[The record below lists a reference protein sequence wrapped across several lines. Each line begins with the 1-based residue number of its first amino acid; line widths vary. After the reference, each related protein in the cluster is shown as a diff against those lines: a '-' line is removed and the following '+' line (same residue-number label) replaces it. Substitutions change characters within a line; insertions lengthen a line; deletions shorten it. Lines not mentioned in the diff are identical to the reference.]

1 MVSGSKRC
9 PKKALATDR
18 RQRRHELSREEIRV
32 RCSAPFVS
40 FVGSFVRCRN
50 AILRLVEDFYSDP
63 VQDVMKPQVGEGDA
77 L

>member
-1 MVSGSKRC
+1 MG
-9 PKKALATDR
+9 
-18 RQRRHELSREEIRV
+18 V